1 MEAIKRYQ
9 DAEFKEVKRIGE
21 IKKIVIGLAANE
33 ESIVE
38 LKTCQ
43 KKLDTCNWREKKWKT

>member
-1 MEAIKRYQ
+1 
-9 DAEFKEVKRIGE
+9 VKRIGE